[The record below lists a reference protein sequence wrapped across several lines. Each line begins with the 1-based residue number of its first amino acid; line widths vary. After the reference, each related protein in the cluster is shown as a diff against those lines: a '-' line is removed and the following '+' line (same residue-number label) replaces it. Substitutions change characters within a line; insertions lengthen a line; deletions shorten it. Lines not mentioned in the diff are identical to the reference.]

1 MTIPEACKL
10 ILQAAALGEG
20 GEIFILDMG
29 TPVKIVDMARDLI
42 RRSGFKPDADIE
54 IKFIGLR
61 PGEKLYEELITEG
74 EGIVRTP
81 HEKLF
86 VLRGNNTIDPAWL
99 GQKIKELAILAH
111 EQDADGIKSKLQEI
125 VPEYHPFDLTNSP
138 QT

>member
-1 MTIPEACKL
+1 
-10 ILQAAALGEG
+10 
-20 GEIFILDMG
+20 MG

-42 RRSGFKPDADIE
+42 RLSGFKPDADIE

-86 VLRGNNTIDPAWL
+86 VLRANDNIDPAWF
-99 GQKIKELAILAH
+99 GQKIKELALLAH
-111 EQDADGIKSKLQEI
+111 EEDAHRIKLKLQEI
-125 VPEYHPFDLTNSP
+125 VPDYQPFDLNSSHQP
-138 QT
+138 